1 MGIVQKQQK
10 KIENLEAKNRML
22 KRMYD
27 SQKLEKV
34 KAQAAEYG
42 AEQVLKAMAMNLG
55 GTVLITQE
63 MINKAKEM
71 TMVAKI
77 HEGDNQG
84 HSIEYIIPQLVK
96 TDEEQESESTK

>member
-27 SQKLEKV
+27 SQKFEKV

-42 AEQVLKAMAMNLG
+42 AEQVIKAMAMAKGGSMMSINSAVGISNL
-55 GTVLITQE
+55 L
-63 MINKAKEM
+63 
-71 TMVAKI
+71 
-77 HEGDNQG
+77 
-84 HSIEYIIPQLVK
+84 YRYRF
-96 TDEEQESESTK
+96 

>member
-22 KRMYD
+22 KRMYEN
-27 SQKLEKV
+27 QKLEKM

-42 AEQVLKAMAMNLG
+42 AEQVIKAIAIELG

-63 MINKAKEM
+63 TMDRAKEM

-77 HEGDNQG
+77 H
-84 HSIEYIIPQLVK
+84 
-96 TDEEQESESTK
+96 